1 MTRVVLWGLVGNSVS
16 NARVIIAIDGPAG
29 AGKSTIAKALAH
41 AMNLQYLDTG
51 AMFRAVTSTVLR
63 LGIDPSDIEQV
74 GALCEILS
82 MEVLENQVIA
92 DGVDVTVDIRTPA
105 VTKAASV
112 IATNPLVRANLR
124 SRQRAWTSERGGG
137 VVEGRDIGSVVFPD
151 ATLKVYLTA
160 TPRVRAG
167 RRVAEIGGDV
177 DEVERL
183 ISERDLLDSTRADS
197 PLREAEGSVLID
209 TSGRHVVDIVQQIVS
224 LVEGRLS

>member
-16 NARVIIAIDGPAG
+16 DARVIIAIDGPAG
-29 AGKSTIAKALAH
+29 AGKSTIAKALAQ
-41 AMNLQYLDTG
+41 AMKLQYLDTG

-92 DGVDVTVDIRTPA
+92 DGIAVTVDIRTPA

-124 SRQRAWTSERGGG
+124 SRQRAWTSVRGGG

-167 RRVAEIGGDV
+167 RRGSTCGTRVPCDRAGRCGAFGLASGAGLGTERAGRRGWARRQWRGRSFRGGY
-177 DEVERL
+177 RW
-183 ISERDLLDSTRADS
+183 RR
-197 PLREAEGSVLID
+197 
-209 TSGRHVVDIVQQIVS
+209 
-224 LVEGRLS
+224 

>member
-16 NARVIIAIDGPAG
+16 DARVIIAIDGPAG

-41 AMNLQYLDTG
+41 AMKLQYLDTG

-63 LGIDPSDIEQV
+63 LGVDPSDIEQV

-124 SRQRAWTSERGGG
+124 SRQRAWTSK
-137 VVEGRDIGSVVFPD
+137 RDPISDMLGTIKTS
-151 ATLKVYLTA
+151 LY
-160 TPRVRAG
+160 VR
-167 RRVAEIGGDV
+167 
-177 DEVERL
+177 
-183 ISERDLLDSTRADS
+183 S
-197 PLREAEGSVLID
+197 
-209 TSGRHVVDIVQQIVS
+209 
-224 LVEGRLS
+224 